1 MSQELLTRPVLV
13 KFLRRLDA
21 QVSGGT
27 RFYLV
32 GESSLVLEGWRE
44 WTDQIIYALD
54 GADERS
60 VIKRLSKELEL
71 PVLHEPPHEIVP
83 LPNGWE
89 RRARP
94 WDAADLTR
102 LSVLHFDPYS
112 TAFRLIA
119 RGDEPDYFVVIA
131 FLEHGWIELEEMD
144 RKLADLLPQFT
155 AETIQQDP
163 AEFRRKYKGLRQLWK
178 SVSAAA

>member
-13 KFLRRLDA
+13 KFLRRLDD

-32 GESSLVLEGWRE
+32 GECSLVLEGWRE
-44 WTDQIIYALD
+44 WTDQVIYTLD
-54 GADERS
+54 GDDERS
-60 VIKRLSKELEL
+60 AIERLGKEMGVPALY
-71 PVLHEPPHEIVP
+71 EPPKEIVP
-83 LPNGWE
+83 LPAGWE

-94 WDAADLTR
+94 WETENLTQ
-102 LSVLHFDPYS
+102 LSVFHFDPYS

-144 RKLADLLPQFT
+144 RKLADLLPLFT